1 MAMRPR
7 RSVLYL
13 PGDNDRALEK
23 AKTLP
28 ADSIIIDLEDSVAPT
43 NKEKARSQA
52 TAAIH
57 ERGFGS
63 REVILRVNPIETP
76 WGMAD
81 LHAAM
86 AAVPDAILIPKV
98 SNSGDIT
105 GTAKVIKAADADPR
119 IRLWAMIETPMGII
133 NAKEIAACGPD
144 PDNRLVCFVL
154 GTNDLLKES
163 RALASRNRF
172 AVVPWLSMT
181 LVAARAYGIDVI
193 DGVYNDFKDE
203 SGFRAECEHGRT
215 LGMDGKTLIH
225 PSQVIPCNEVFSPT
239 VEEIAWALKII
250 KTFEEPENARKGVIT
265 VEGRMVER
273 LHLVMARRVAAIA
286 EAINAR
292 SKVEEPWF

>member
-13 PGDNDRALEK
+13 PGDNERALEK
-23 AKTLP
+23 ARTLP
-28 ADSIIIDLEDSVAPT
+28 ADAIIIDLEDSVAPA
-43 NKEKARSQA
+43 NKERARHQA
-52 TAAIH
+52 IAAIH
-57 ERGFGS
+57 EGGFGS

-76 WGMAD
+76 WGMVD
-81 LHAAM
+81 LHAAIE
-86 AAVPDAILIPKV
+86 AVPDAILIPKV
-98 SNSGDIT
+98 SNAGDIL
-105 GTAKVIKAADADPR
+105 GTAKVVKAAEADPH

-144 PDNRLVCFVL
+144 PDNRLVCLVL

-163 RALASRNRF
+163 RALASSNRF
-172 AVVPWLSMT
+172 AVVPWLAMT
-181 LVAARAYGIDVI
+181 LVAARAYGLDVI

-203 SGFRAECEHGRT
+203 LGFRAECEHGRT

-225 PSQVIPCNEVFSPT
+225 PSQVVPCNEVFSPT
-239 VEEIAWALKII
+239 EEEVAWARKII
-250 KTFEEPENARKGVIT
+250 RAFEEPENARKGVIT

-273 LHLVMARRVAAIA
+273 LHLVMAKRVAAIA
-286 EAINAR
+286 GVISAR